1 MLNVLAATVGRWAV
15 ITPDLV
21 LLSNI
26 LWGSCISC
34 FSDLNPLG
42 VHSAPDSSGSSSASV
57 GVVLGSCVA
66 TFFVAVIIMIVLC
79 YLYIRHRRPRIPGS
93 PHYMSSKQNP
103 YVTVPL
109 KETGSHHTKRA
120 LSSSSAS
127 SSNGSTPG
135 SHKASNG
142 GTGLSLGTPKLFSK
156 PLVEYET
163 ATIKRNSHSLNGHIR
178 ADLDEDRFFWTWSSQ
193 GQDGQKTWF
202 QKCSHDACIF
212 KTVMIMS
219 GRLQILTSV
228 ILTDILWWW

>member
-1 MLNVLAATVGRWAV
+1 M
-15 ITPDLV
+15 
-21 LLSNI
+21 S
-26 LWGSCISC
+26 
-34 FSDLNPLG
+34 
-42 VHSAPDSSGSSSASV
+42 
-57 GVVLGSCVA
+57 
-66 TFFVAVIIMIVLC
+66 VLC

-109 KETGSHHTKRA
+109 KEIGSHHTKRA

-142 GTGLSLGTPKLFSK
+142 GTGISLGTPKLFSK

-178 ADLDEDRFFWTWSSQ
+178 ADLDEDRFFWAWSLQ
-193 GQDGQKTWF
+193 GRDGHKTWISKMF
-202 QKCSHDACIF
+202 TWCVHFENNYDC
-212 KTVMIMS
+212 VN
-219 GRLQILTSV
+219 RLKILTSV
-228 ILTDILWWW
+228 TWTYIP